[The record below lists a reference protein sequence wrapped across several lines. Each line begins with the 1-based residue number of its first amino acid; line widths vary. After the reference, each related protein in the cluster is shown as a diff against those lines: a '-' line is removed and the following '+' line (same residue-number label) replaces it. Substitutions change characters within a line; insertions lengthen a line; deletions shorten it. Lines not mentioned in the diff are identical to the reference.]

1 MTKILQIA
9 AREFVATVFTKGFI
23 IGLLVLPSMI
33 AIGTLFGPRLFGAD
47 RNFAVAGQLAVIDT
61 SGEVADELRDGLTQG
76 TETAAIM
83 DVIRRARADAAGGG
97 AVLEALGLAPKLT
110 LVELAR
116 DADVDAEKAWLAV
129 KDEASP
135 HLALAV
141 IHSNAVRRNAGE
153 TAFGSYDLYVPPNQ
167 DQRAEIAVHQALR
180 EAIVGARVKNQG
192 LDRAVLNELTSV
204 PRVRSVTVTE
214 SSESGTVGGLGFLL
228 PLAFMVLLFTGVM
241 GSGQGMLTTT
251 IEEKSSR
258 VIEVLLSA
266 VSPMQ
271 LMAGK
276 LLGHMAISLVAMS
289 LYIVLGLVV
298 LSSFS
303 MLGLLS
309 FSLVVYLFIF
319 FLLAFFTIGSIMMAA
334 GAAVNDMRE
343 AQSLMMP
350 VMMVMMSVWFLWV
363 PVSRNPD
370 SLLALIV
377 SFLPPVSSFGML
389 LRLASSHPPPAW
401 QVWLSIGIG
410 LVGVLGAVWF
420 AAKVFRIGLL
430 MFGKPPN
437 LATLI
442 RWVRA
447 A

>member
-1 MTKILQIA
+1 MNKILQIA
-9 AREFVATVFTKGFI
+9 VREFAATVFTKGFI
-23 IGLLVLPSMI
+23 IGLLILPAMI
-33 AIGTLFGPRLFGAD
+33 GIGTFFGPRLFGAD
-47 RNFAVAGQLAVIDT
+47 RNFAVAGQLAVMDA
-61 SGEVADELRDGLTQG
+61 SGEVMGELRAAATEG
-76 TETAAIM
+76 TPTAALT
-83 DVIRRARADAAGGG
+83 DLIRRARADASGGT
-97 AVLEALGLAPKLT
+97 VLEALGLAPKLT
-110 LVELAR
+110 LVER
-116 DADVDAEKAWLAV
+116 PGGGDVEAEKAWLLAA
-129 KDEASP
+129 DEASP

-141 IHSNAVRRNAGE
+141 VHANAVRPNAGE
-153 TAFGSYDLYVPPNQ
+153 TELGSYDLYVPLSQ
-167 DQRAEIAVHQALR
+167 DQRVEIAVHQALR
-180 EAIVGARVKNQG
+180 EAIVGARVKREG
-192 LDRAVLNELTSV
+192 LDRAVLNDLMSV
-204 PRVRSVTVTE
+204 PRVRSVTVTD
-214 SSESGTVGGLGFLL
+214 SGDAGNTGVLSFML
-228 PLAFMVLLFTGVM
+228 PLAFMVLLFMSVM

-276 LLGHMAISLVAMS
+276 LLGHMGISLVAMG
-289 LYIVLGLVV
+289 LYIGLGFVL

-303 MLGLLS
+303 LLGLLN

-319 FLLAFFTIGSIMMAA
+319 FLLAFFTIGSFMMAA

-350 VMMVMMSVWFLWV
+350 VMLLLTSIWFLWF

-370 SLLALIV
+370 SALAVTASVI
-377 SFLPPVSSFGML
+377 PPVNSFVML
-389 LRLASSHPPPAW
+389 LRLASTHPPPAW

-410 LVGVLGAVWF
+410 VLGVVASVWF
-420 AAKVFRIGLL
+420 AAKVFKIGLL
-430 MFGKPPN
+430 MFGKPPD
-437 LATLI
+437 LKTLI

>member
-1 MTKILQIA
+1 MSKILQIA

-23 IGLLVLPSMI
+23 IGLFVLPAMI
-33 AIGTLFGPRLFGAD
+33 GIGTFFGPRLFGAD
-47 RNFAVAGQLAVIDT
+47 RNYAVAGQLAVVDA
-61 SGEVADELRDGLTQG
+61 SGEVAGELRAALTQG
-76 TETAAIM
+76 TSTAALA

-97 AVLEALGLAPKLT
+97 AVLEALGLAPKFT
-110 LVELAR
+110 LVER
-116 DADVDAEKAWLAV
+116 PGDADVAAEKAWLRV
-129 KDEASP
+129 EDKASP

-141 IHSNAVRRNAGE
+141 VHANAVEPSSGD
-153 TAFGSYDLYVPPNQ
+153 TALGSYDLYVPPKQ
-167 DQRAEIAVHQALR
+167 DQRVEIAVQQALR
-180 EAIVGARVKNQG
+180 EAIIGARVKQQG
-192 LDRAVLNELTSV
+192 LDRAALNELTTV
-204 PRVRSVTVTE
+204 PRVRAVTVSE
-214 SSESGTVGGLGFLL
+214 SSEGETAGALGFLL
-228 PLAFMVLLFTGVM
+228 PLAFMVLLFTSVM

-276 LLGHMAISLVAMS
+276 LIGHMGISLVAMG
-289 LYIVLGLVV
+289 LYIGLGLLV

-303 MLGLLS
+303 LLGLLS

-319 FLLAFFTIGSIMMAA
+319 FLIAFFTIGSFMMAA

-350 VMMVMMSVWFLWV
+350 VMLLLTSVWFLWF
-363 PVSRNPD
+363 PISRNPD
-370 SLLALIV
+370 SALAVTASLV
-377 SFLPPVSSFGML
+377 PPLNSFAML
-389 LRLASSHPPPAW
+389 LRLASSHPPPTW
-401 QVWLSIGIG
+401 QVWLSIGF
-410 LVGVLGAVWF
+410 GVAGVVGAVWF

-437 LATLI
+437 FATLI
-442 RWVRA
+442 RWIRA